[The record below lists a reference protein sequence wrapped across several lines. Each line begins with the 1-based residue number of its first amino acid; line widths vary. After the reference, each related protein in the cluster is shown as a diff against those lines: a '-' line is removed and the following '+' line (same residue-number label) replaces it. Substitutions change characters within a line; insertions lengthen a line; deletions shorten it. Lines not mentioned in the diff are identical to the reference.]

1 MALVVRVSLFFTHV
15 FGWYVNPQIT
25 LPTKLLKPV
34 YALTTSNI
42 LYMMGGYDYTN
53 YPNHPKYVGNMY
65 KWDASNSGIW
75 DPIYPD
81 VFTTLGL
88 TDFSCHSPCS
98 TIINDELMYI
108 FPNREGVYIFNVS
121 SETFRMDHTVTKPK
135 RISNQCLVKDDMNNI
150 YLIGGK
156 YENQT
161 LYTDFD
167 IFNTTTYTWVDRSV
181 IEQLPVPSYLSACV
195 YHDHYIYVFG
205 GHQGTEVIP
214 TELEP
219 ISDRIY
225 RYDIG
230 QNNWQLLTSVSL
242 MHRMYDIK
250 AIVGIDS
257 NIYLPGGYIIDSLG
271 FAYESNITHKF
282 DPVGLTMTVI
292 DDLLYKRADSIVI
305 AVDDQIH
312 VMGGQQNVNDRHIG
326 ETMIIEVPSQAP
338 SETPSHVPT
347 INPSQAPSDSPST
360 NPSQMHPLFPTTNP
374 SNVQTMNPTI
384 NKSNYTLSMEQ
395 PCDCPGCRVKEGLY
409 CLSGTQPYNGNEDDV
424 WCEPCPSNTAGT
436 NGVCNECKGLKEPN
450 HNKDDCVESDLGG
463 YIAEIIA
470 TVIGLIVTFVVTVL
484 VFCYRHT
491 IGKKLCPQ
499 KFPEN
504 TN

>member
-1 MALVVRVSLFFTHV
+1 
-15 FGWYVNPQIT
+15 
-25 LPTKLLKPV
+25 
-34 YALTTSNI
+34 
-42 LYMMGGYDYTN
+42 
-53 YPNHPKYVGNMY
+53 
-65 KWDASNSGIW
+65 
-75 DPIYPD
+75 
-81 VFTTLGL
+81 
-88 TDFSCHSPCS
+88 
-98 TIINDELMYI
+98 
-108 FPNREGVYIFNVS
+108 
-121 SETFRMDHTVTKPK
+121 
-135 RISNQCLVKDDMNNI
+135 
-150 YLIGGK
+150 
-156 YENQT
+156 
-161 LYTDFD
+161 
-167 IFNTTTYTWVDRSV
+167 
-181 IEQLPVPSYLSACV
+181 
-195 YHDHYIYVFG
+195 
-205 GHQGTEVIP
+205 
-214 TELEP
+214 
-219 ISDRIY
+219 
-225 RYDIG
+225 
-230 QNNWQLLTSVSL
+230 
-242 MHRMYDIK
+242 
-250 AIVGIDS
+250 
-257 NIYLPGGYIIDSLG
+257 
-271 FAYESNITHKF
+271 
-282 DPVGLTMTVI
+282 MTVI

-326 ETMIIEVPSQAP
+326 ETMIIQVPSQPP
-338 SETPSHVPT
+338 SETPSHFPTINPSQAPSNSPSKIPSETPSHFPSINPSQAPSNSPSKIPSETPSQFPT
-347 INPSQAPSDSPST
+347 INPSQAPSDSPSI